1 MPTDAVPPVP
11 PIPVRSVPPPT
22 KAPPP
27 GAPRRWRQL
36 ALLGGLLNVDNSE
49 SSVQS
54 VLFPAL
60 RASLGLPLAA
70 LGQLVAA
77 SKLAHAVAGPL
88 WVALARRWPRKNVL
102 AMCCGFWGVWTAAM
116 GLAQNF
122 VQLLVLG
129 TIASAGIAGG
139 GPLVNGLVADLFDD
153 ADRGR
158 AAGVLYGIAALG
170 LGITGPLLGLLS
182 DVENGWRYG
191 FFASGTVQVV
201 FGVLILAFLRDPGVG
216 ARDGARS
223 GPAAVTR
230 LTQAQFRGLLRN
242 RTLLLI
248 CVQRLT
254 TGQFILISFGVTF
267 LVDERGFTNATAS
280 LVTPAVTVTYLLGT
294 FLGGFVAD
302 RVHRRHPRTGRIAAM
317 QTAIVA
323 YAVVAYAATQIDW
336 GPMWVYMVVF
346 GLVGG
351 VQSVNPGINRPVVMS
366 VVLPELRSAAFALM
380 LSVEAAGWAI
390 SSLLVGYLGDAFG
403 LQTAFL
409 WLAVVLMLA
418 NGALVTLLYR
428 PYVRDAAAVR
438 SELARRAAATIG
450 GAKQA

>member
-1 MPTDAVPPVP
+1 M
-11 PIPVRSVPPPT
+11 PPPT

-77 SKLAHAVAGPL
+77 SKLITVVAGPL

-102 AMCCGFWGVWTAAM
+102 AVCCGFWGVWTAAM

-122 VQLLVLG
+122 VQLLVLA

-158 AAGVLYGIAALG
+158 ASGVLYGIAALG
-170 LGITGPLLGLLS
+170 LGVTGPLLGLLS

-191 FFASGTVQVV
+191 FFASGAFQIV
-201 FGVLILAFLRDPGVG
+201 FGVLILAFLRDPGIG
-216 ARDGARS
+216 AREGA
-223 GPAAVTR
+223 GPDAVAR
-230 LTQAQFRGLLRN
+230 LTRAQFRGLLRN
-242 RTLLLI
+242 RTLVLI

-267 LVDERGFTNATAS
+267 LVDERGFSNATAS

-336 GPMWVYMVVF
+336 GPMWAYMVVF
-346 GLVGG
+346 SLVGAA
-351 VQSVNPGINRPVVMS
+351 QSVTPGINRPVVMS

-428 PYVRDAAAVR
+428 PYVRDTAAVR
-438 SELARRAAATIG
+438 SELARRAASIG
-450 GAKQA
+450 GTDHA